1 LKWLKISERIWNYH
15 LRYYLRK
22 HGVRMNKQKN
32 DELVKYIKEL
42 LPKLENDKS
51 PLGKDFF
58 KVALAYIRLSKQ
70 FYKVIE
76 ISDMNH
82 STLIEM
88 TKELNRSKI
97 ELEKAKEQAVE
108 ASESKSTFL
117 SNMSHE
123 IRTPLNGIIGF
134 LDFLKQTPL
143 SEKQQKYVDNI
154 KLSANS
160 LLEIIND
167 ILDFSKIEAGK
178 LDLELIEE
186 DIVETVHKAVRIL
199 QFHAQQKGLSLLLDI
214 QPGIPQYA
222 RHDPIRLKQVLVNLL
237 SNAVK
242 FTERGEVELK
252 MQYTLKK
259 ERQCVYHFSV
269 RDTGIGINREQRE
282 KLFEAFSQADPSTTR
297 KYGGTGLGLA
307 ISNKLVKK
315 MGSQLTVESEPGVG
329 SVFSF
334 SMETVWTKKEN
345 HIPKVRK
352 NLHPP
357 AKKMAASPKILVAED
372 VEINMELVTNLIQ
385 EYIPN
390 ATIFKA
396 MDGEKAL
403 KKAVTEKPDLILMD
417 VHMPLMN
424 GLDATRKIREHES
437 LKKQMPIIA
446 LTAGVVKED
455 IEHCFKAGMD
465 DYLTKPIRHDKFIEV
480 LSQFLEPHEPNAD
493 DEQQQDDQPNEETSD
508 QFVEIQGVD
517 VEEGIKRFVGDRALY
532 FKLLMQFA
540 GESAEF
546 INELIKAYE
555 DKDQETFRST
565 AHKIKGLAY
574 NLSAIEMGDAA
585 KTLEKTAKED
595 WDDEQLQKLLDDLSK
610 KHRRLKESLNQPTAS
625 KVKKPPKLGKVF
637 KKTLAILI
645 KGLKDELA
653 GQSSEAGPTL
663 SKISKIVGTGEPL
676 VEKMQQAINRS
687 DFKQAEALLETLR
700 KEYL

>member
-1 LKWLKISERIWNYH
+1 MKWLKISERIWNYH

-32 DELVKYIKEL
+32 EELVKYIKEL

-517 VEEGIKRFVGDRALY
+517 VEEGINRFVGDRALY

-540 GESAEF
+540 GESAKF

-687 DFKQAEALLETLR
+687 DFEQAEALLETLR

>member
-1 LKWLKISERIWNYH
+1 MKWLKISERIWNYH

-32 DELVKYIKEL
+32 EELVKYIKEL

-517 VEEGIKRFVGDRALY
+517 VEEGINRFVGDRALY

>member
-1 LKWLKISERIWNYH
+1 
-15 LRYYLRK
+15 
-22 HGVRMNKQKN
+22 MNKQKN

>member
-1 LKWLKISERIWNYH
+1 
-15 LRYYLRK
+15 
-22 HGVRMNKQKN
+22 MNKQKN
-32 DELVKYIKEL
+32 EELVKYIKEL

-517 VEEGIKRFVGDRALY
+517 VEEGINRFVGDRALY

-540 GESAEF
+540 GESAKF

-687 DFKQAEALLETLR
+687 DFEQAEALLETLR